1 MLKRNFKRIVR
12 PATAAEKKRLAE
24 IIEKVMQ
31 EYPGVTKGTI
41 GRLARFW
48 DTHDFTD
55 FEDQFERVEGPLF
68 ELNLKENERGLKR
81 KG

>member
-1 MLKRNFKRIVR
+1 MLNRNFKRIVR
-12 PATAAEKKRLAE
+12 PATAAEKKRHVE

-31 EYPGVTKGTI
+31 EYPRVTKRTI
-41 GRLARFW
+41 RRLARFW

-68 ELNLKENERGLKR
+68 EADLKENERELKKR
-81 KG
+81 K